1 MFYGCPLTGTLDF
14 GTRISEIED
23 NALSSNS
30 REELVIPENII
41 YFGKL
46 SYCHNLKKI
55 YLPNRSITIG
65 LFSYLDNL
73 EELHLGGTKN
83 FVCSE
88 RMYSENLR
96 LITVSGNNEYLYT
109 ENGILYDKKTNAIIK
124 CPPKLDIKK
133 VEINVKPA
141 ESAFEFHAVLLC
153 RSYAFG
159 SHRYLPCGLL

>member
-1 MFYGCPLTGTLDF
+1 MNKSPIGVFDSGLGGLTVLK
-14 GTRISEIED
+14 EIMRMLP
-23 NALSSNS
+23 N
-30 REELVIPENII
+30 ENII

-73 EELHLGGTKN
+73 EELHLGGAKN

-109 ENGILYDKKTNAIIK
+109 IYNQRGDEIDSGWTEYRDIELYNSVNSYIEYVLKYCDSISAI
-124 CPPKLDIKK
+124 
-133 VEINVKPA
+133 VKI
-141 ESAFEFHAVLLC
+141 EAFD
-153 RSYAFG
+153 S
-159 SHRYLPCGLL
+159 